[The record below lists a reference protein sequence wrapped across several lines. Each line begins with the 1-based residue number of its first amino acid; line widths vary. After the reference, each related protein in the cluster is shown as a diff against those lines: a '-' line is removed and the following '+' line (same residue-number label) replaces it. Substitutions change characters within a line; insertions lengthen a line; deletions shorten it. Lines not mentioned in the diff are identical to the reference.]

1 MPSKPE
7 QLLLIHG
14 FGSNFR
20 HGWADVGWVDILAD
34 FGVDAPALDLPGH
47 GSWSPI
53 TEGSDYGDIPEKLF
67 ASLPGGAPYC
77 AVGFSMGSQ
86 MLVRM
91 AIAHPESFERIVLM
105 GMGDSVFDPLATE
118 PLREGLSA
126 KRDFTNVAMEV
137 FHRMIEQNDDNLDSL
152 LCFLEQPRST
162 VTEDDLAKITCPVL
176 VILGE
181 RDETDFN
188 RLIGA
193 QHDVRFVSL
202 PGVDHFATPSDFK
215 AIDETLRF
223 FSLG

>member
-1 MPSKPE
+1 MTATPE

-14 FGSNFR
+14 FGSNFH
-20 HGWADVGWVDILAD
+20 HGWSDVGWVDILAD
-34 FGVDAPALDLPGH
+34 FGVGAPAIDLPGH

-53 TEGSDYGDIPEKLF
+53 TDNAQYGEIPEKLF
-67 ASLPGGAPYC
+67 SSLPGTAPYS

-91 AIAHPESFERIVLM
+91 AIAHPEAFDRIVLM

-118 PLREGLSA
+118 PLREGLRA

-162 VTEDDLAKITCPVL
+162 VTEEDLATITCPVL

-181 RDETDFN
+181 RDEVEFS

-193 QHDVRFVSL
+193 LKDVRFVSL

-223 FSLG
+223 FNLG